1 MAQVRTMEG
10 IESLAEELADRF
22 GTLPPEIENLF
33 YQLRVRLLASKA
45 GVEAISM
52 ENKQILLQ
60 LPQDRT
66 GFDIPSLRKDVRH
79 SKRGLWLMQNGVTDW
94 TSRLIELLNTLSEH
108 KTKR

>member
-1 MAQVRTMEG
+1 MEG

-22 GTLPPEIENLF
+22 GSLPPEIKNLF
-33 YQLRVRLLASKA
+33 YQLRVRILANKA

-60 LPQDRT
+60 LPQERT
-66 GFDIPSLRKDVRH
+66 SLDIPSLGKDVRL
-79 SKRGLWLMQNGVTDW
+79 SKRGIWLTQTGDTDW

-108 KTKR
+108 KTQR